1 VIGQDSLVHA
11 ARSQQTTELNV
22 AREYCQHL
30 FLSAFYRQ
38 AGSER
43 VLFKG
48 GTALRIVFGSLR
60 FSEDLDFSGFS
71 ATVRDIETWVLATV
85 SEIEQHGIG
94 IELTESK
101 TTSGGYLATMDCRVH
116 SYPVRI
122 LIEISLR
129 SLRSQARGKSRAPQ
143 VQGQGML
150 ITPDFLPAY
159 TLMLLPEAM
168 LVEEKLNALLT
179 RSKPRDYYDVYFL
192 LRKGM
197 VSVDQ
202 RPRLAEVKQ
211 KLLRSKLNLQRELAQ
226 FLPRSHHAVLRDF
239 NRILEAELT
248 RHGA

>member
-1 VIGQDSLVHA
+1 MISQDSIVQA

-38 AGSER
+38 AGRER
-43 VLFKG
+43 ILFKG
-48 GTALRIVFGSLR
+48 GTALRIVFGSPR
-60 FSEDLDFSGFS
+60 FSEDLDFSGFG
-71 ATVRDIETWVLATV
+71 ATVNQIETWVLEAV
-85 SEIEQHGIG
+85 GAIEQHGLG

-101 TTSGGYLATMDCRVH
+101 TTSGGYLATMDCGVH
-116 SYPVRI
+116 DYPVRI

-129 SLRSQARGKSRAPQ
+129 SQARGKSRARQ

-159 TLMLLPEAM
+159 TLMLLPEAV

-179 RSKPRDYYDVYFL
+179 RGKPRDYYDVYFL

-197 VSVDQ
+197 ITVDQ

-211 KLLRSKLNLQRELAQ
+211 KRLRSKPNLQRELAL
-226 FLPRSHHAVLRDF
+226 FLPRSQHALLRDF

>member
-1 VIGQDSLVHA
+1 MISQDSLVQA

-48 GTALRIVFGSLR
+48 GTALRIVFGSPR
-60 FSEDLDFSGFS
+60 FSEDLDFSGFG
-71 ATVRDIETWVLATV
+71 ATV
-85 SEIEQHGIG
+85 SEIETCVLEAVGEIDQQGIG
-94 IELTESK
+94 IELGESK

-116 SYPVRI
+116 NYPIRI
-122 LIEISLR
+122 LIEI
-129 SLRSQARGKSRAPQ
+129 SLRSQARGKSRTSQ
-143 VQGQGML
+143 VRGQGML

-159 TLMLLPEAM
+159 TLMLLPEAV

-179 RSKPRDYYDVYFL
+179 RGKPRDYYDVYFM

-197 VSVDQ
+197 ITVDQ
-202 RPRLAEVKQ
+202 RPRLVEVKQ
-211 KLLRSKLNLQRELAQ
+211 KLLRSKLNLQRELAL
-226 FLPRSHHAVLRDF
+226 FLPRSQHAVLRDF
-239 NRILEAELT
+239 NRLLETELT